1 MIDPASYRVLQPRI
15 SSLINHSVEYRLNPT
30 ILTDEENML
39 CTPIVLGFSFTA
51 KRWGGFPLDRLTA
64 VEWTSKPFDS
74 LVLDPRRKE
83 LVHGMVNQHSKG
95 TSDFDDVVE
104 GKGKGLI
111 GLLCGPPGCGK
122 TLTAEAVAEV

>member
-1 MIDPASYRVLQPRI
+1 MWQ
-15 SSLINHSVEYRLNPT
+15 SSIRPLINHTVDYQLDPT
-30 ILTDEENML
+30 KLTDEEYML

-51 KRWGGFPLDRLTA
+51 KRWGGFPLDRLTDI
-64 VEWTSKPFDS
+64 EWTTEPFDS
-74 LVLDPRRKE
+74 LVLDPTRKE
-83 LVHGMVNQHSKG
+83 FVRGMVNQHSKG
-95 TSDFDDVVE
+95 TSEFDDVVE